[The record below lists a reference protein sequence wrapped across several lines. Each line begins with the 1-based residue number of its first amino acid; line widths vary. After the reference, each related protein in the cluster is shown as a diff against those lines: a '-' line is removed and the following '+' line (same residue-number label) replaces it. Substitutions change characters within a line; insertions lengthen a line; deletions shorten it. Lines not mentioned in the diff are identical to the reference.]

1 MKLAQLALANSLL
14 TCWPLAGFELAD
26 IGTRVAACQLMY
38 SGNMARY
45 QLEHGCLNKA
55 LLDTAVA
62 ARKDSQIC
70 AYILVL
76 IWHKTICF
84 HYIMQ

>member
-14 TCWPLAGFELAD
+14 TCWPHAGFGSAD

-45 QLEHGCLNKA
+45 QLEHGCLNKV

-62 ARKDSQIC
+62 ARKDSQI
-70 AYILVL
+70 YTYMLGLV
-76 IWHKTICF
+76 WYKNICF
-84 HYIMQ
+84 NYMIQ

>member
-1 MKLAQLALANSLL
+1 MAFENSLL
-14 TCWPLAGFELAD
+14 SCWPRGGFGSAG

-62 ARKDSQIC
+62 ARKDSQIY

-84 HYIMQ
+84 HYIM